1 MLKWRRTVCS
11 WIKGGD
17 VMAREDTSVWSS
29 TKFNVTVSVTGI
41 NASLQPPSRLDA
53 ETMVKPSS
61 VTCKNTVFHNDN
73 PFRGW
78 YSQIMMTTFKR
89 LIGPNTRLKQEGNDR
104 AIETLAP
111 AHDGLVV
118 SNG

>member
-1 MLKWRRTVCS
+1 MHKWRRTVCS

-29 TKFNVTVSVTGI
+29 RQHNATVSVTGI
-41 NASLQPPSRLDA
+41 NASLQQPSRLDA
-53 ETMVKPSS
+53 ETRVKTSS
-61 VTCKNTVFHNDN
+61 VTCKNAVFHNDN
-73 PFRGW
+73 LFRGW
-78 YSQIMMTTFKR
+78 YSLCRMTTFKR
-89 LIGPNTRLKQEGNDR
+89 LIAPNTRLKQEGNDR

-111 AHDGLVV
+111 AHHGLVV